1 MDRLNVSQLVWF
13 LNESFTKKISG
24 KSKDDIVKDTLNI
37 SVEEFRSKMKD
48 FFVRKGYDK
57 GFELLWRGEIS
68 RGPAV
73 LFKEIDDIDDI
84 DDRDSFMFNFC
95 YYMKYFRNTPP
106 SRVEVEF
113 SRDFEDKNSFCMD
126 LEVVINNRIRFFSH
140 KVNLNS
146 FDDLDE
152 HYLEK
157 RGLRKDGKNLYSVK
171 ETELSLPLLIKMQQ
185 FFAKLVEKAS
195 KVKIK
200 SLNDALRNALT
211 DKQQIDVIKDFFF

>member
-37 SVEEFRSKMKD
+37 SVEEFQARMKE
-48 FFVRKGYDK
+48 FFDRKGYGK
-57 GFELLWRGEIS
+57 GLRYATGGIEVFFYPNIHDGIFR
-68 RGPAV
+68 
-73 LFKEIDDIDDI
+73 
-84 DDRDSFMFNFC
+84 FC
-95 YYMKYFRNTPP
+95 YYINYERENLSRNL
-106 SRVEVEF
+106 SKVEVEF
-113 SRDFEDKNSFCMD
+113 SRDFEDKNAFCMD

-185 FFAKLVEKAS
+185 FFEKLVEKAS

-200 SLNDALRNALT
+200 SLNDTLRNSLT
-211 DKQQIDVIKDFFF
+211 DKEKIDVVKDFFF